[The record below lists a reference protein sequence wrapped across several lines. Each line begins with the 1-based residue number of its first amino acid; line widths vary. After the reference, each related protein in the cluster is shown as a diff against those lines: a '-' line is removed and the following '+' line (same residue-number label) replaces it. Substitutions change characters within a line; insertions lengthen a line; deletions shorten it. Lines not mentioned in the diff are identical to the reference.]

1 MAMSD
6 PAEFLLTVRG
16 LKVAYRTRD
25 RTTEA
30 VRGVDLDVRPGEVV
44 ALVGESGSGKS
55 TIAHAIMGMLAPTA
69 KIVAGTIGF
78 DGEELTG
85 LSERGYRDLR
95 GHKLGWVPQDPM
107 VALNPSHRIGRQV
120 AEPLIIHGL
129 ASKIEAQAKAIDAL
143 VRVGLNHPEMR
154 AEQFPHELSGGMR
167 QRALI
172 ASALICG
179 PSLII
184 ADEPTT
190 ALDVTVQKLIL
201 DDIAS
206 LAASS
211 GTAVLIITHDLAVA
225 ADRANRIVVLRH
237 GLVVE
242 TGSASDV
249 LENPQDAY
257 TRLLLE
263 SAPSLSA
270 GRRRHAVTDITVRPL
285 SHPSSVASRPPLVS
299 VEDVVKD
306 FDIAD
311 AAGTRSSFRAV
322 DHVSLSIAPG
332 ETLGLVGESGSG
344 KSTLARIILG
354 LVKPDS
360 GGVSFDGRDLAEL
373 TAAQERGRRQRVQPI
388 YQNPFSSLN
397 PRLSVAEI
405 VGEPLAGFGLGD
417 RHWRRRR
424 TFELLDQV
432 GLPQAFSDRLP
443 SELSGGQRQRVA
455 IARALAPEPALVV
468 CDEPVSALDVSIQ
481 AQVLDLLA
489 ALQHRHGL
497 AYLFIS
503 HDLAVVRQV
512 SDRVGVMKDGKIL
525 EMASADEVF
534 HAPKH
539 AYTRLLLD
547 SIPGRKLAVAS

>member
-1 MAMSD
+1 MTEPD
-6 PAEFLLTVRG
+6 LLLAVRG
-16 LKVAYRTRD
+16 LKIAYRIRD
-25 RTTEA
+25 RVTEA
-30 VRGVDLDVRPGEVV
+30 VRGVDLDIKRGEVV

-55 TIAHAIMGMLAPTA
+55 TIAHAVMGMLPAAATIA
-69 KIVAGTIGF
+69 GGTIAF
-78 DGEELTG
+78 EGEELTR
-85 LSERGYRDLR
+85 LSERGYRQLR
-95 GHKLGWVPQDPM
+95 GRKLGWVPQDPM

-120 AEPLIIHGL
+120 AEPLLIHGL
-129 ASKIEAQAKAIDAL
+129 ASKAEARVKAVEAL
-143 VRVGLNHPEMR
+143 GRVGLNHPEMR

-172 ASALICG
+172 AGALICG

-190 ALDVTVQKLIL
+190 ALDVTVQKRIL
-201 DDIAS
+201 DDIGA

-225 ADRANRIVVLRH
+225 ADRADRIVVLRH
-237 GLVVE
+237 GKVVE
-242 TGSASDV
+242 AGTARAV
-249 LENPQDAY
+249 LGNPQDPY

-270 GRRRHAVTDITVRPL
+270 GRRRHAPAAVLPL
-285 SHPSSVASRPPLVS
+285 LTAANPPLVAA
-299 VEDVVKD
+299 DNVVKD
-306 FDIAD
+306 FDVID
-311 AAGTRSSFRAV
+311 AAGNRSAFRAV
-322 DHVSLSIAPG
+322 DGVSLSVAAG

-344 KSTLARIILG
+344 KSTLARTILG
-354 LVKPDS
+354 LVRPTS
-360 GGVSFDGRDLAEL
+360 GEVRFEGRSLAAL
-373 TAAQERGRRQRVQPI
+373 DAAQERDRRRRVQPI

-405 VGEPLAGFGLGD
+405 VGEPLAGFRLGD
-417 RHWRRRR
+417 RQWRRRR
-424 TFELLDQV
+424 TLELLDQV
-432 GLPQAFSDRLP
+432 GLPQTFADRLP

-489 ALQHRHGL
+489 ELQHRHGL

-512 SDRVGVMKDGKIL
+512 SDRVGVMKDGRIV
-525 EMASADEVF
+525 EIGTADEVF

>member
-1 MAMSD
+1 MTEQSD
-6 PAEFLLTVRG
+6 LLLAIRG
-16 LKVAYRTRD
+16 LKIAYRTRD
-25 RTTEA
+25 RVTEA
-30 VRGVDLDVRPGEVV
+30 VSGVDLDVRPGEVV

-55 TIAHAIMGMLAPTA
+55 TIAHAVMGMLPPSATVVEG
-69 KIVAGTIGF
+69 IIGF
-78 DGEELTG
+78 DGEELTR

-95 GHKLGWVPQDPM
+95 GRKLGWVPQDPM
-107 VALNPSHRIGRQV
+107 VALNPSHRVGRLV
-120 AEPLIIHGL
+120 AEPLLIHGL
-129 ASKIEAQAKAIDAL
+129 ASKAEARARAVEAL
-143 VRVGLNHPEMR
+143 GRVGLNHPEMR

-172 ASALICG
+172 AGALICG

-190 ALDVTVQKLIL
+190 ALDVTVQKRIL
-201 DDIAS
+201 DDIGA

-225 ADRANRIVVLRH
+225 ADRADRIVVLRH
-237 GLVVE
+237 GKVVE
-242 TGSASDV
+242 AGSAQAV
-249 LENPQDAY
+249 LGNPQDAY

-270 GRRRHAVTDITVRPL
+270 GRRRHPAASADGAALPL
-285 SHPSSVASRPPLVS
+285 PVVRPPLV
-299 VEDVVKD
+299 ETENVVKD
-306 FDIAD
+306 FAVAD
-311 AAGTRSSFRAV
+311 AAGHRNTFRAV
-322 DHVSLSIAPG
+322 DDVSLSIAPG

-344 KSTLARIILG
+344 KSTLARIVLG
-354 LVKPDS
+354 LVKTSS
-360 GGVSFDGRDLAEL
+360 GDVRFEGRALARL
-373 TAAQERGRRQRVQPI
+373 SAAEERSRRRRVQPV

-405 VGEPLAGFGLGD
+405 VGEPLAGFRLGD
-417 RHWRRRR
+417 RQWRRRR
-424 TFELLDQV
+424 TQELLDQV
-432 GLPQAFSDRLP
+432 GLPQTFADRLP

-489 ALQHRHGL
+489 ELQHRHGL

-512 SDRVGVMKDGKIL
+512 SDRVGVMKDGRIV
-525 EMASADEVF
+525 EIGTADEVF

>member
-1 MAMSD
+1 MTEPD
-6 PAEFLLTVRG
+6 LLLAVRG
-16 LKVAYRTRD
+16 LRVAYRIRD
-25 RTTEA
+25 RVTEA
-30 VRGVDLDVRPGEVV
+30 VRGVDLDIKRGEVV

-55 TIAHAIMGMLAPTA
+55 TIAHAVMGMLP
-69 KIVAGTIGF
+69 VAATIAGGTIAF
-78 DGEELTG
+78 EGEELTR
-85 LSERGYRDLR
+85 LSERGYRQLR
-95 GHKLGWVPQDPM
+95 GRKLGWVPQDPM
-107 VALNPSHRIGRQV
+107 VALNPSHRVGRQV
-120 AEPLIIHGL
+120 AEPLLIHGL
-129 ASKIEAQAKAIDAL
+129 ASKAEARVKAVEAL
-143 VRVGLNHPEMR
+143 GRVGLNHPEMR

-172 ASALICG
+172 AGALICG

-190 ALDVTVQKLIL
+190 ALDVTVQKRIL
-201 DDIAS
+201 DDIGA

-225 ADRANRIVVLRH
+225 ADRADRIVVLRH
-237 GLVVE
+237 GKVVE
-242 TGSASDV
+242 AGTARAVLGS
-249 LENPQDAY
+249 PQDPY

-270 GRRRHAVTDITVRPL
+270 GRRRHHAPAVLPL
-285 SHPSSVASRPPLVS
+285 PTAANPPLVAA
-299 VEDVVKD
+299 DNVVKD
-306 FDIAD
+306 FDVID
-311 AAGTRSSFRAV
+311 AAGNRSAFRAV
-322 DHVSLSIAPG
+322 DGVSLSVAAG

-344 KSTLARIILG
+344 KSTLARAILG
-354 LVKPDS
+354 LVRPTS
-360 GGVSFDGRDLAEL
+360 GEVRFEGRNLAAL
-373 TAAQERGRRQRVQPI
+373 DAAQERDRCRRVQPI

-405 VGEPLAGFGLGD
+405 VGEPLAGFRLGD
-417 RHWRRRR
+417 RQWRRRR
-424 TFELLDQV
+424 TLELLDQV
-432 GLPQAFSDRLP
+432 GLPQTFADRLP

-489 ALQHRHGL
+489 ELQHRHGL

-512 SDRVGVMKDGKIL
+512 SDRVGVMKDGRIV
-525 EMASADEVF
+525 EIGTADEVF

>member
-1 MAMSD
+1 MTEPD
-6 PAEFLLTVRG
+6 LLLAVRG
-16 LKVAYRTRD
+16 LKIAYRIRD
-25 RTTEA
+25 RVTEA
-30 VRGVDLDVRPGEVV
+30 VRGVDLDIKRGEVV

-55 TIAHAIMGMLAPTA
+55 TIAHAVMGMLPAAATIA
-69 KIVAGTIGF
+69 GGTIAF
-78 DGEELTG
+78 EGEELTR
-85 LSERGYRDLR
+85 LSERGYRQLR
-95 GHKLGWVPQDPM
+95 GRKLGWVPQDPM

-120 AEPLIIHGL
+120 AEPLLIHGL
-129 ASKIEAQAKAIDAL
+129 ASKAEARVKAVEAL
-143 VRVGLNHPEMR
+143 GRVGLNHPEMR

-172 ASALICG
+172 AGALICG

-190 ALDVTVQKLIL
+190 ALDVTVQKRIL
-201 DDIAS
+201 DDIGA

-225 ADRANRIVVLRH
+225 ADRADRIVVLRH
-237 GLVVE
+237 GKVVE
-242 TGSASDV
+242 AGTARAV
-249 LENPQDAY
+249 LGNPQDPY

-270 GRRRHAVTDITVRPL
+270 GRRRHAPAAVLPL
-285 SHPSSVASRPPLVS
+285 LTAANPPLVAA
-299 VEDVVKD
+299 DNVVKD
-306 FDIAD
+306 FDVID
-311 AAGTRSSFRAV
+311 AAGNRSAFRAV
-322 DHVSLSIAPG
+322 DGVSLSVAAG

-344 KSTLARIILG
+344 KSTLARAILG
-354 LVKPDS
+354 LVRPTS
-360 GGVSFDGRDLAEL
+360 GEVRFEGRSLAAL
-373 TAAQERGRRQRVQPI
+373 DAAQERDRRRRVQPI

-405 VGEPLAGFGLGD
+405 VGEPLAGFRLGD
-417 RHWRRRR
+417 RQWRRRR
-424 TFELLDQV
+424 TLELLDQV
-432 GLPQAFSDRLP
+432 GLPQTFADRLP

-489 ALQHRHGL
+489 ELQHRHGL

-512 SDRVGVMKDGKIL
+512 SDRVGVMKDGRIV
-525 EMASADEVF
+525 EIGTADEVF